1 MTGYTEGFSH
11 FVTSMTAPVA
21 SGWSVSPGGTCT
33 HWKAPPSHGAHVKR
47 TLEIPVTLSE
57 NGKSKRVSTQ
67 EALML
72 RLREK
77 ALKGDARALEALL
90 SLARTHNEDLVGHNE
105 DTSLAAEDQAI
116 LDAYHDDVLARR
128 SQSHGGG
135 ATTAADDHKGEE
147 EGQ

>member
-1 MTGYTEGFSH
+1 MRNF
-11 FVTSMTAPVA
+11 AA
-21 SGWSVSPGGTCT
+21 D
-33 HWKAPPSHGAHVKR
+33 VKR

-90 SLARTHNEDLVGHNE
+90 SLARTHNEDPAGHNK
-105 DTSLAAEDQAI
+105 DSSLAAEDQTI
-116 LDAYHDDVLARR
+116 LDAYFDDVLAHR
-128 SQSHGGG
+128 SKSHGGG
-135 ATTAADDHKGEE
+135 LTTDADHKGEE